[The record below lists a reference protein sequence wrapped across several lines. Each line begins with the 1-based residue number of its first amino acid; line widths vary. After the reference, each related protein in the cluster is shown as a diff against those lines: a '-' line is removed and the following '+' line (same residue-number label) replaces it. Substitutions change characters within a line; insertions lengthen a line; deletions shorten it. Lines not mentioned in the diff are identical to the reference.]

1 MLCFFNLIPLPPL
14 DGSKVVLFF
23 LGGEARASYY
33 RLEQYA
39 MPILI
44 VVLYVLPSVLR
55 FDPLGAYLS
64 WTAGG
69 VYDLLM
75 TGL

>member
-1 MLCFFNLIPLPPL
+1 
-14 DGSKVVLFF
+14 
-23 LGGEARASYY
+23 
-33 RLEQYA
+33 